1 MDTLVEAKREYLFA
15 LCNVIIPH
23 MNMAFYKIYV
33 DGEQMCKGVQPL
45 IQFQKLMRE
54 VPHWNQTLVK
64 ERTKE
69 IVDDYP
75 MFEKLLNITYVSFIK
90 IMLSVRLTSDK
101 RKLSIKRVDP
111 EYFVHMCYKKA
122 AIELYKKPEIFAKNV
137 PEHEREIELTE
148 RFTVIIKKTMD
159 EMIPMNNILLNLMA
173 DDEDT
178 FNFHEE
184 EAAAAEGE
192 TPDEV
197 PAEDP
202 IDALPE
208 QAPEQPAPAEPYQ
221 PEVKSIPVTT
231 GSSVPQPQQQSDSLF
246 DDAAETAEDK
256 NSVPQ

>member
-15 LCNVIIPH
+15 LCNVMIPH
-23 MNMAFYKIYV
+23 MNMSFYKMYV
-33 DGEQMCKGVQPL
+33 DGEHMCKGVQPL

-54 VPHWNQTLVK
+54 VPHWNQTIVK

-69 IVDDYP
+69 IIDDYP

-122 AIELYKKPEIFAKNV
+122 AIELYKKPEIFAKNI
-137 PEHEREIELTE
+137 PEHDREIDLTE
-148 RFTVIIKKTMD
+148 RFTVVIKKTMD
-159 EMIPMNNILLNLMA
+159 EMIPMHNILLSLMA
-173 DDEDT
+173 EDEDT
-178 FNFHEE
+178 FDFHEDESEKVE
-184 EAAAAEGE
+184 E
-192 TPDEV
+192 DEQ

-208 QAPEQPAPAEPYQ
+208 QSPEQPQPPSEPYQ
-221 PEVKSIPVTT
+221 PEVRTIPVMQQQ
-231 GSSVPQPQQQSDSLF
+231 PQPQSESLF

-256 NSVPQ
+256 NAAPQ

>member
-15 LCNVIIPH
+15 LCNVVIPH

-54 VPHWNQTLVK
+54 VPHWNQTIVK

-69 IVDDYP
+69 IIDDYP

-90 IMLSVRLTSDK
+90 IMLSVRLTAEK

-122 AIELYKKPEIFAKNV
+122 AIELYKKPEIFAKNI
-137 PEHEREIELTE
+137 PEHEREIDLTE

-159 EMIPMNNILLNLMA
+159 EMIPMNNILMNLIGEE
-173 DDEDT
+173 DDT

-184 EAAAAEGE
+184 EEAAEE
-192 TPDEV
+192 TTEP

-208 QAPEQPAPAEPYQ
+208 QEPEQPQPPAEPYQ
-221 PEVKSIPVTT
+221 PEVKNIPVTT
-231 GSSVPQPQQQSDSLF
+231 APTQPQPQQSDSLF
-246 DDAAETAEDK
+246 DDAAESAEDK
-256 NSVPQ
+256 NAVPQ

>member
-15 LCNVIIPH
+15 LCNVMIPH

-54 VPHWNQTLVK
+54 VPHWNQTIVK

-69 IVDDYP
+69 IIDDYP

-90 IMLSVRLTSDK
+90 IMLSVRLTAEK

-122 AIELYKKPEIFAKNV
+122 AIELYKKPEIFAKNI
-137 PEHEREIELTE
+137 PEHEREIDLTE

-159 EMIPMNNILLNLMA
+159 EMIPMHNILINLMA
-173 DDEDT
+173 EDEDT

-184 EAAAAEGE
+184 EEGAAEE
-192 TPDEV
+192 STEV

-208 QAPEQPAPAEPYQ
+208 QEPEQPQPPAEPYQ
-221 PEVKSIPVTT
+221 PEVKNIPVTAAPQM
-231 GSSVPQPQQQSDSLF
+231 PQPQQQSDSLF
-246 DDAAETAEDK
+246 DDAAESTEDK
-256 NSVPQ
+256 NAVPQ

>member
-15 LCNVIIPH
+15 LCNVMIPH
-23 MNMAFYKIYV
+23 MNMSFYKIYV

-54 VPHWNQTLVK
+54 VPHWNQTIVK

-69 IVDDYP
+69 IIDDYP

-90 IMLSVRLTSDK
+90 IMISVRLTAEK
-101 RKLSIKRVDP
+101 RKLSIKRIDP

-122 AIELYKKPEIFAKNV
+122 AIELYKKPEIFAKNI
-137 PEHEREIELTE
+137 PEHEREIDLTE

-159 EMIPMNNILLNLMA
+159 EMIPMHNILLNLMA

-184 EAAAAEGE
+184 EGEEQE
-192 TPDEV
+192 TP

-208 QAPEQPAPAEPYQ
+208 QAPEEPQQQEPYQ
-221 PEVKSIPVTT
+221 PEVKTIPVDET
-231 GSSVPQPQQQSDSLF
+231 PQPQLQQQQSDSLF

-256 NSVPQ
+256 NTVPQ

>member
-1 MDTLVEAKREYLFA
+1 M
-15 LCNVIIPH
+15 IPH
-23 MNMAFYKIYV
+23 MNMTFYKIYV

-54 VPHWNQTLVK
+54 VPHWNQTIVK

-69 IVDDYP
+69 IIDDYP

-101 RKLSIKRVDP
+101 RKLSIKRIDP
-111 EYFVHMCYKKA
+111 EYFVHMCYKKG
-122 AIELYKKPEIFAKNV
+122 AIELYKKPEIFAKNI
-137 PEHEREIELTE
+137 PEHDRELDLTE
-148 RFTVIIKKTMD
+148 RFTVVIKKTMD
-159 EMIPMNNILLNLMA
+159 EMIPMQNILLNLMA

-184 EAAAAEGE
+184 APEEEEEA
-192 TPDEV
+192 

-208 QAPEQPAPAEPYQ
+208 DAPEQPQPPAEPYQ

-231 GSSVPQPQQQSDSLF
+231 GPGQLPPQQSESLF
-246 DDAAETAEDK
+246 DDAAETSEDK
-256 NSVPQ
+256 NAAPQ

>member
-15 LCNVIIPH
+15 LCNVMIPH

-54 VPHWNQTLVK
+54 VPHWNQTIVK

-69 IVDDYP
+69 IADDYP

-148 RFTVIIKKTMD
+148 RFTVVIKKTMD
-159 EMIPMNNILLNLMA
+159 EMIPMQNILLNLMA
-173 DDEDT
+173 EDEDT

-184 EAAAAEGE
+184 EAAEEE
-192 TPDEV
+192 TTET

-208 QAPEQPAPAEPYQ
+208 QAPEQPPPSEPYN
-221 PEVKSIPVTT
+221 PEVKNIPVTPGPT
-231 GSSVPQPQQQSDSLF
+231 LPQPPQQSESLF

-256 NSVPQ
+256 NAAPQ